1 MPRLSDPAHWHI
13 VTMDQR
19 GAGRS
24 RPHAGDD
31 AAALNANTTAHLVT
45 DIERLRR
52 QLGIAGWTVYGA
64 TWGTTLAQAYAHQHC
79 EHVKGMIL
87 ASVTTASRSERDFLY
102 GGAGDF
108 LPEAVDAFAAGAP
121 DGRPGLGMT
130 EAYAPRLT
138 CGITEVEQA
147 AALAWCRWE
156 NGVLQLDPRA
166 EPTGAFEDPRFR
178 LGFARLVTH
187 YFRDLAWLESPLL
200 DRAGALAGLPATLI
214 NSRLDLSCPPSTAW
228 RLHQAWPRSELILL
242 PGSLNGTLYWPR
254 AEAIVAA
261 GVHHADRLTQGQSTR
276 ASE

>member
-1 MPRLSDPAHWHI
+1 
-13 VTMDQR
+13 
-19 GAGRS
+19 
-24 RPHAGDD
+24 
-31 AAALNANTTAHLVT
+31 
-45 DIERLRR
+45 
-52 QLGIAGWTVYGA
+52 
-64 TWGTTLAQAYAHQHC
+64 
-79 EHVKGMIL
+79 MIL
-87 ASVTTASRSERDFLY
+87 ASVTTASRSERNFLY

-156 NGVLQLDPRA
+156 NGVLQLDPWA

-200 DRAGALAGLPATLI
+200 DPAGALAGLPATLI

-242 PGSLNGTLYWPR
+242 PGSLHGTLYWPL